1 MNKTPEEIF
10 EEKMVEIRK
19 KHQIG
24 WKKGLLNLLSISIA
38 SVIIALGKGFLMPS
52 QVPNEV
58 SNKEHFIQIEIITN
72 ACIIFILLAAIY
84 AFYGFKKLSQFN
96 IESTKAKDEMQ
107 IQMLKNLKQKQP
119 VKTKQPQ
126 KTK

>member
-1 MNKTPEEIF
+1 MNKTPNEIF

-19 KHQIG
+19 KYNIG
-24 WKKGLLNLLSISIA
+24 WKKGLLNFLSISIA
-38 SVIIALGKGFLMPS
+38 SLIIAFGKGFLMPS

-58 SNKEHFIQIEIITN
+58 SNKDAFIQIEIITN
-72 ACIIFILLAAIY
+72 ALIIFIFLAAIY
-84 AFYGFKKLSQFN
+84 VFYALKKLRQFY

-107 IQMLKNLKQKQP
+107 IHMLKNLKQKQP

>member
-1 MNKTPEEIF
+1 
-10 EEKMVEIRK
+10 
-19 KHQIG
+19 
-24 WKKGLLNLLSISIA
+24 
-38 SVIIALGKGFLMPS
+38 MPS

-58 SNKEHFIQIEIITN
+58 SNKDNFIQIEIITN
-72 ACIIFILLAAIY
+72 ACIIFLLLAAIY
-84 AFYGFKKLSQFN
+84 AFYGFKKLSQLH